1 MKTIVI
7 IDDSQLVL
15 KLARLALESVGYRVE
30 TMLDPGEF
38 EPEALG
44 MPDLLLVDINMPQ
57 FYGDDIVAY
66 IKDTWSLS
74 APIYLF
80 SNVSEKELADAVAR
94 CGADGYIS
102 KHWGMDEMSAR
113 ARAVGGGS
121 RPRGATPTR
130 RRTSCGRC
138 ARWR

>member
-15 KLARLALESVGYRVE
+15 KLTRMALERHGYRVE
-30 TMLDPGEF
+30 TLIDPGEF
-38 EPEALG
+38 EPDSV

-57 FYGDDIVAY
+57 FYGDDVVSY
-66 IKDTWSLS
+66 IKDTWNLT
-74 APIYLF
+74 APILLF

-102 KHWGMDEMSAR
+102 KHWGMDEMIASVQ
-113 ARAVGGGS
+113 AVV
-121 RPRGATPTR
+121 
-130 RRTSCGRC
+130 GR
-138 ARWR
+138 